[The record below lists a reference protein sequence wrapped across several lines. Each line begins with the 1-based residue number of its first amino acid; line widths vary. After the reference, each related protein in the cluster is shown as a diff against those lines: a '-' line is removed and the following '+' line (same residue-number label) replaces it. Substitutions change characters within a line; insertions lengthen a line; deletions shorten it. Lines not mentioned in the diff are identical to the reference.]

1 MGGHPKAQLTT
12 TTYTEVI
19 MTGDNSNA
27 DSPLQQTKTL
37 TEQLSG
43 VEDKLHNLLACYQFY
58 DHAIRAMTNPEQL
71 DDSQEWYFGLFLN
84 QQWLR
89 RQGEMVM
96 AELVEIKHSLPT

>member
-1 MGGHPKAQLTT
+1 M
-12 TTYTEVI
+12 TEH
-19 MTGDNSNA
+19 DSNA
-27 DSPLQQTKTL
+27 GLPLLPTKTF
-37 TEQLSG
+37 TEQLST

-89 RQGEMVM
+89 RQGEKVM
-96 AELVEIKHSLPT
+96 AELVEVKHSLKT